1 LGRLPWMGGAR
12 DDPLVKLEP
21 PSLRADTRHPSSFVA
36 LVAPDGPW
44 RTSLLEGLPPRVRP
58 LHPADVHVTLA
69 FLGGVT
75 PEAARA
81 AFDAVAPLPLTGM
94 NVSLGAVVPLG
105 PDSRWTA
112 LSALIED
119 GGALAEVMRTVR
131 EVAARATDTIAD
143 TRPPL
148 PHVTIARL
156 HAKATPD
163 ERARAEHWARA
174 RRTDEVLRLDRLA
187 LYTGH
192 RHKEPGQPAYEVIAE
207 RPLT

>member
-112 LSALIED
+112 LSALID
-119 GGALAEVMRTVR
+119 
-131 EVAARATDTIAD
+131 D